1 MSSAIKSVNRL
12 IRAAVIMAVALVT
25 FVACQ
30 DRVDES
36 NMYTFTGKLMSGDME
51 EDEGLSDFLYLI
63 KRVKLSDVSESTVYD
78 LLSAR
83 GYGRLK
89 ILEFLGQTRRGRD
102 AVLLFRYGK

>member
-36 NMYTFTGKLMSGDME
+36 NMYTFTGKLMSGYME

-63 KRVKLSDVSESTVYD
+63 RARQLH
-78 LLSAR
+78 LLCSQQR
-83 GYGRLK
+83 GGADFPRL
-89 ILEFLGQTRRGRD
+89 
-102 AVLLFRYGK
+102 AVQHH

>member
-36 NMYTFTGKLMSGDME
+36 NMYTFTGKLM
-51 EDEGLSDFLYLI
+51 
-63 KRVKLSDVSESTVYD
+63 
-78 LLSAR
+78 
-83 GYGRLK
+83 
-89 ILEFLGQTRRGRD
+89 
-102 AVLLFRYGK
+102 